1 MKRVILSCE
10 NIQDRAHIGE
20 VLKETLG
27 FPEYCGNSL
36 DSIHDCLTDIAEET
50 EIVILMDEELRET
63 LGSYLQK
70 TLTMLSD
77 TVIENKNV
85 SFVIK
90 AYEYT

>member
-1 MKRVILSCE
+1 MKRVVLSCE
-10 NIQDRAHIGE
+10 NIQDRSQIGE
-20 VLKETLG
+20 VLKKALEL
-27 FPEYCGNSL
+27 PDYCCNSL

-50 EIVILMDEELRET
+50 EIVILMDEELRGT

-77 TVIENKNV
+77 TVIENNKV